1 MSVETTT
8 SRFDGLKWLIVFAL
22 VGAAVVGNSYYADQS
37 LLYRVLGIVALG
49 IVAALDTFKLMTA
62 LLVLI
67 AGVVGFYYFEDES
80 QLLRVLGMLGVAAVA
95 FAIVATSHQGRQG
108 LAFVKDAHLDPR
120 ILVWPTR
127 QETLQTT
134 IAVLIMVIIVA
145 IMLWLFDM
153 FLGWGVSKLLT

>member
-1 MSVETTT
+1 MVSKTEST
-8 SRFDGLKWLIVFAL
+8 S
-22 VGAAVVGNSYYADQS
+22 S
-37 LLYRVLGIVALG
+37 
-49 IVAALDTFKLMTA
+49 ALDTFKLMTA

-80 QLLRVLGMLGVAAVA
+80 QLLRVLGMLGIAAVA
-95 FAIVATSHQGRQG
+95 FAIGATSHQGRQG
-108 LAFVKDAHLDPR
+108 LAFVKDAR
-120 ILVWPTR
+120 VEVRKVVWPTR

-153 FLGWGVSKLLT
+153 FLGWGISKLLT